1 MAEQQDV
8 VVITGCTIGGIGHAL
23 ALAFAQ
29 RKCRVVATARSLA
42 SMGGLDK
49 KYPALHLLEVDV
61 LSDQSVADAVRAVV
75 DKYGRI
81 DILVNN
87 AGVHCVGP
95 LAELPLAL
103 LQSTFETNVYG
114 LMRVIK
120 EVVPHMI
127 SRAEGKIVNVGSV
140 TALAPGPWAG
150 AYAASKAA
158 VHSLSDALRLELK
171 PFGIDVITVAPG
183 AIKSNI
189 GSNSSAVYKNNPE
202 WRFYKPFEKVI
213 YERVEFSQQPGN
225 TPTDVFAEKT
235 VDAIL
240 KRKPPAWF
248 SYGQYS
254 TLSAILYYLPV
265 WLRDLIMR
273 KLYKLSTIEIENSK
287 EK

>member
-1 MAEQQDV
+1 MAERQDV

-29 RKCRVVATARSLA
+29 RNRRVVATARSLA

-49 KYPALHLLEVDV
+49 HPGLHLLEVDV
-61 LSDQSVADAVRAVV
+61 RSDQSVADAVRAVV

-95 LAELPLAL
+95 LAELPMAL

-120 EVVPHMI
+120 EVAPHMI
-127 SRAEGKIVNVGSV
+127 SRAKGKIVNIGSV

-158 VHSLSDALRLELK
+158 VHSLSDTLRVELK

-189 GSNSSAVYKNNPE
+189 GANSSGVYKNNPE
-202 WRFYKPFEKVI
+202 WRFYKPFARAI
-213 YERVEFSQQPGN
+213 YERIEFSQQPGN
-225 TPTDVFAEKT
+225 TPTVVFAEKT

-248 SYGQYS
+248 SYGRYS

-265 WLRDLIMR
+265 WLKDLIMR
-273 KLYKLSTIEIENSK
+273 KLYKVSNIENAK

>member
-1 MAEQQDV
+1 MAEQHDV
-8 VVITGCTIGGIGHAL
+8 VVITGCTTGGIGHAL

-29 RKCRVVATARSLA
+29 RNCRVVATARSLA
-42 SMGGLDK
+42 SMRGLDK
-49 KYPALHLLEVDV
+49 HPGLHLLEVDV
-61 LSDQSVADAVRAVV
+61 RSDQSVADAVRAVV

-95 LAELPLAL
+95 LAELPLGL

-120 EVVPHMI
+120 EVAPHMI
-127 SRAEGKIVNVGSV
+127 SRAKGKIVNIGSV

-158 VHSLSDALRLELK
+158 VHSLSDTLRVELK

-189 GSNSSAVYKNNPE
+189 GANSSAVYKNNPE
-202 WRFYKPFEKVI
+202 WRFYKPFAKAI
-213 YERVEFSQQPGN
+213 YERIEFSQQPGN
-225 TPTDVFAEKT
+225 TPTVFFAEKT
-235 VDAIL
+235 VDAVL
-240 KRKPPAWF
+240 KTKPPAWF
-248 SYGQYS
+248 SYGRYS
-254 TLSAILYYLPV
+254 TLSAILYYLPI

-273 KLYKLSTIEIENSK
+273 KLYKVSNLENAK

>member
-1 MAEQQDV
+1 MAERQDV

-29 RKCRVVATARSLA
+29 RNCRVVATARSLA

-49 KYPALHLLEVDV
+49 HPGLHLLEVDV
-61 LSDQSVADAVRAVV
+61 RSDQSVADAVRAVV

-95 LAELPLAL
+95 LAELPMAL

-120 EVVPHMI
+120 EVAPHMI
-127 SRAEGKIVNVGSV
+127 SRAKGKIVNIGSV

-158 VHSLSDALRLELK
+158 VHSLSDTLRVELK

-189 GSNSSAVYKNNPE
+189 GTNCSIMYKNNPE
-202 WRFYKPFEKVI
+202 WRFYKPFARAI
-213 YERVEFSQQPGN
+213 YERIEFSQQPGN
-225 TPTDVFAEKT
+225 TPTVVFAEKT

-248 SYGQYS
+248 SYGRYS

-265 WLRDLIMR
+265 WLKDLIMR
-273 KLYKLSTIEIENSK
+273 KLYKVSNIENAK

>member
-1 MAEQQDV
+1 M

-42 SMGGLDK
+42 SMEGLDK
-49 KYPALHLLEVDV
+49 KHSGLHLLELDV
-61 LSDQSVADAVRAVV
+61 RSDQSVSDAVRAVV

-127 SRAEGKIVNVGSV
+127 SRAKGKIVNIGSV
-140 TALAPGPWAG
+140 AALGPGPWVG

-158 VHSLSDALRLELK
+158 VHSLSDTLRVELK

-189 GSNSSAVYKNNPE
+189 ASNSSAVYKNNPE
-202 WRFYKPFEKVI
+202 WRFYKPFQKAI
-213 YERVEFSQQPGN
+213 YERIEFSQKPGN

-240 KRKPPAWF
+240 RRKPPAWF

-254 TLSAILYYLPV
+254 TLSGILYYLPN
-265 WLRDLIMR
+265 WLRDVIMR
-273 KLYKLSTIEIENSK
+273 KLYKVSVIENAK

>member
-1 MAEQQDV
+1 M

-42 SMGGLDK
+42 SMEGLDK
-49 KYPALHLLEVDV
+49 KHSGLHLLELDV
-61 LSDQSVADAVRAVV
+61 RSDQSVSDAVRAVV

-81 DILVNN
+81 DIIVNN

-127 SRAEGKIVNVGSV
+127 SRAKGKIVNIGSV
-140 TALAPGPWAG
+140 AALGPGPWVG

-158 VHSLSDALRLELK
+158 VHSLSDTLRVELK

-189 GSNSSAVYKNNPE
+189 ASNSSAVYKNNPE
-202 WRFYKPFEKVI
+202 WRFYKPFQKAI
-213 YERVEFSQQPGN
+213 YERIEFSQKPGN

-240 KRKPPAWF
+240 RRKPPAWF

-254 TLSAILYYLPV
+254 TFSGILYYLPN
-265 WLRDLIMR
+265 WLRDVIMR
-273 KLYKLSTIEIENSK
+273 KLYKVSVIENAK

>member
-29 RKCRVVATARSLA
+29 RNCRVVATARSLA
-42 SMGGLDK
+42 SMGGFDK
-49 KYPALHLLEVDV
+49 RPGLHLLEIDV
-61 LSDQSVADAVRAVV
+61 RSDQSVADAVRAVV

-127 SRAEGKIVNVGSV
+127 SRAKGKIVNIGSV

-158 VHSLSDALRLELK
+158 VHSLSDTLRVELK

-189 GSNSSAVYKNNPE
+189 GANSSVVYKNNPE
-202 WRFYKPFEKVI
+202 WRFYKPFAKAI

-225 TPTDVFAEKT
+225 TPTFVFAEKT

-240 KRKPPAWF
+240 KTKPPAWF
-248 SYGQYS
+248 SYGRYC

-273 KLYKLSTIEIENSK
+273 KLYKVSNIENAK